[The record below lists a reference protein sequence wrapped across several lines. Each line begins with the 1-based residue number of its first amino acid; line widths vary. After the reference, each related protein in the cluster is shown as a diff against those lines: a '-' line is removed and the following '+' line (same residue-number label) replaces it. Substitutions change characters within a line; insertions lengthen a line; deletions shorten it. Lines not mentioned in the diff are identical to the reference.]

1 MIIDK
6 DQQPEK
12 KNLTNVWLIFTL
24 LMIVLGSFFLIIY
37 LIKKKQKR
45 PPLPPQ
51 DIYNSLIELVKNNDP
66 GFLFAFEQ
74 AYPEFSSRLL
84 EINPQLS
91 KPEIE
96 FCALLKLNL
105 STKEIARLK
114 FIETRTVQN
123 KKYRIRK
130 RFNIPTS
137 VDIYNWFGAI

>member
-1 MIIDK
+1 
-6 DQQPEK
+6 
-12 KNLTNVWLIFTL
+12 
-24 LMIVLGSFFLIIY
+24 
-37 LIKKKQKR
+37 
-45 PPLPPQ
+45 
-51 DIYNSLIELVKNNDP
+51 
-66 GFLFAFEQ
+66 LFAFEQ
-74 AYPEFSSRLL
+74 AHPEFSLRLL

-130 RFNIPTS
+130 RLNIPGS
-137 VDIYNWFGAI
+137 NDIYNWFGAI